1 MDRFFDFDVW
11 KLETFWCI
19 NSKKQ
24 VRAQFSTGAS
34 LSLRFALL
42 IHSTGIDTSSICRI
56 SSWVHPRNGFGF
68 VQSRP
73 ILVVNISNKRLSSDQ
88 HSPMPIY
95 HPIYPNQYRRY
106 SYSYFPSSDVSH
118 IDSNWINPSRRS
130 CVFCESSIHLKYRDS
145 VSIIIMMMMIDVMF
159 VLVVPQ
165 RDTYMDMSYNK
176 SNSHRHY
183 YHYDYYYYYY
193 YEYDCVG
200 DDIPMKNIDS
210 DSGSC
215 QSKIKFESQTIYV
228 RISINIY
235 AKIIQCMQH
244 QVEKK

>member
-1 MDRFFDFDVW
+1 
-11 KLETFWCI
+11 
-19 NSKKQ
+19 
-24 VRAQFSTGAS
+24 
-34 LSLRFALL
+34 
-42 IHSTGIDTSSICRI
+42 
-56 SSWVHPRNGFGF
+56 
-68 VQSRP
+68 
-73 ILVVNISNKRLSSDQ
+73 
-88 HSPMPIY
+88 
-95 HPIYPNQYRRY
+95 
-106 SYSYFPSSDVSH
+106 
-118 IDSNWINPSRRS
+118 
-130 CVFCESSIHLKYRDS
+130 
-145 VSIIIMMMMIDVMF
+145 MIDVMF